1 MKTFIEWLNENMWG
15 NTPARTRKPSD
26 GWVGKQSYSSN
37 GNAGAGSAPQP
48 MQKNMKKNMKK

>member
-1 MKTFIEWLNENMWG
+1 MLNFKEWLKNENMWG
-15 NTPARTRKPSD
+15 NVPCKTRKPSD

-37 GNAGAGSAPQP
+37 GSGGTAAAP

>member
-1 MKTFIEWLNENMWG
+1 MLNFKEWLKNENMWG
-15 NTPARTRKPSD
+15 NTPCKTRKPSD

-37 GNAGAGSAPQP
+37 GSGGGAAAP